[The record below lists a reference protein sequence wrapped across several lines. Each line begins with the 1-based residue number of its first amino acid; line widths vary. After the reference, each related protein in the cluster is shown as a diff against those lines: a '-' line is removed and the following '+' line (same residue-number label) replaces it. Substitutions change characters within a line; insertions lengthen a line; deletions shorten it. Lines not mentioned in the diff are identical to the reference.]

1 MDRQLE
7 GENVEDAIELAVA
20 QLYRLPADEYEII
33 ADSFKLDREKRGSLV
48 GQYREKVRMEK
59 RKP

>member
-1 MDRQLE
+1 MLKTQL
-7 GENVEDAIELAVA
+7 NWPVA

-33 ADSFKLDREKRGSLV
+33 ADSFKLDHEKRGSLV